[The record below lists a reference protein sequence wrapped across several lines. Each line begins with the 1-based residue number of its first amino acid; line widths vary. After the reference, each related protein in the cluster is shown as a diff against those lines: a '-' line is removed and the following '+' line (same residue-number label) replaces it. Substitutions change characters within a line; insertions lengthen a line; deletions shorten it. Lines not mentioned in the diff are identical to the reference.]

1 LLVVQQHWRY
11 QDKTN
16 LNTHEHLHS
25 AFWTNLRPLLQ
36 DWTAQGDQIILG
48 MDANKDIRTP
58 EIIDFFKEFNM
69 TEIILAAHRQEVP
82 PTQN

>member
-1 LLVVQQHWRY
+1 
-11 QDKTN
+11 
-16 LNTHEHLHS
+16 
-25 AFWTNLRPLLQ
+25 
-36 DWTAQGDQIILG
+36 